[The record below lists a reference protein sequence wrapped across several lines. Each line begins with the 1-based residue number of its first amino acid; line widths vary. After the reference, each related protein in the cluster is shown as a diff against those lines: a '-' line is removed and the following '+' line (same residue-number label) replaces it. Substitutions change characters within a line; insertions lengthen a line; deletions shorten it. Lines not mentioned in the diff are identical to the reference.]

1 MTVHEAD
8 CTVIGAGPGGYV
20 AAIRLAQLGKKVI
33 VIERDRLGGTC
44 LNYGC
49 IPSKALIHASRLFDR
64 IREEA
69 GDLGIRVGEPEIDMG
84 RLMTWKGGVVK
95 KLTGGI
101 GQLFKAH
108 KIETIIGEASFRN
121 TLEVEVKAAD
131 GPHVV
136 RSAATIIATGGRPF
150 ELPNMPFDGTHVI
163 SAREA
168 LELQEV
174 PQDLVVVGGG
184 VIGLEIGTVYHRLG
198 ARVTVVEMMDQL
210 LPGIDPDLVA
220 VVARKL
226 KKRGVKTFLKSRA
239 QGIER
244 KGDKLEVVIEGP
256 DGRTT
261 VPADKVL
268 VAVGWKPHT
277 AGLEL
282 ERAGV
287 HVNER
292 GFIHV
297 DEAMR
302 TTAPGIWAI
311 GDAAG
316 APLLAHKASKEGIIA
331 AESVA
336 GLATVRDWRA
346 MPAAVFT
353 DPEIASVGMTP
364 EQARE
369 SGYEPK
375 VGRFPFSANGR
386 ALSTNEAEGF
396 AQVVVDKA
404 SGLLLGLHVV
414 GPEAS
419 NLVAEGTLAIEM
431 GAVAEDLALTIHA
444 HPTLPEA
451 VMEAA
456 EMALGHAIHAVSR

>member
-33 VIERDRLGGTC
+33 VVERDRLGGTC

-49 IPSKALIHASRLFDR
+49 IPSKALIHASKLVDR

-69 GDLGIRVGEPEIDMG
+69 GDMGIRVGEPEVDMP
-84 RLMTWKGGVVK
+84 RLMAWKVGVVK

-108 KIETIIGEASFRN
+108 KIQTIIGEATFRN
-121 TLEVEVKAAD
+121 TLEVEVRAGAET
-131 GPHVV
+131 HVV
-136 RSAATIIATGGRPF
+136 RSGATIIATGGRPF
-150 ELPNMPFDGTHVI
+150 ELPGIPFDGQHVI
-163 SAREA
+163 SSKEA
-168 LELQEV
+168 LELQEI
-174 PQDLVVVGGG
+174 PGDMVVIGGG
-184 VIGLEIGTVYHRLG
+184 IIGLEIGTVYHKLG
-198 ARVTVVEMMDQL
+198 SRVTVVEMMDQL
-210 LPGIDPDLVA
+210 LPGVDPDLVA

-226 KKRGVKTFLKSRA
+226 KKRGVKAFLKSKALSVEHKDGR
-239 QGIER
+239 
-244 KGDKLEVVIEGP
+244 LEVTIEGP
-256 DGRTT
+256 EGKTAL
-261 VPADKVL
+261 VADKVL

-277 AGLEL
+277 AGLGL
-282 ERAGV
+282 DRAGV

-292 GFIHV
+292 GFIRV
-297 DEAMR
+297 DDALR

-311 GDAAG
+311 GDVAG

-336 GLATVRDWRA
+336 GLPTIRDWRA

-353 DPEIASVGMTP
+353 DPEIASVGLSL

-369 SGYEPK
+369 SGYDPK
-375 VGRFPFSANGR
+375 VGRFPFTANGR

-396 AQVVVDKA
+396 AQVVVDQG

-431 GAVAEDLALTIHA
+431 GAVADDLALTIHA

-456 EMALGHAIHAVSR
+456 EMALGHAIHSVSR